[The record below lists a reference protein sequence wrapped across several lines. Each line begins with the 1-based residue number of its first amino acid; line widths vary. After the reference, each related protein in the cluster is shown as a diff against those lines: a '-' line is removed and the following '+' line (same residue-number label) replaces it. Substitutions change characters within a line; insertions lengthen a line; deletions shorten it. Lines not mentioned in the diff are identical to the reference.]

1 MGRYAARVPRFVWN
15 TIGVVIY
22 TVCALAGRDS
32 LSVIFQ
38 NFLALMGY
46 WVAIWIALT
55 LEEQV
60 IFRKKGGYD
69 WAVWDDRS
77 KLPIGI
83 AAFVA
88 FLVGWGGAIL
98 CMAQAWYIGPIAK
111 EVGKSGADVSTRPG
125 FLATLSKNL

>member
-1 MGRYAARVPRFVWN
+1 M
-15 TIGVVIY
+15 IY
-22 TVCALAGRDS
+22 TICALAGRDS

-60 IFRKKGGYD
+60 IFRKRGGYD

-83 AAFVA
+83 AAFIA